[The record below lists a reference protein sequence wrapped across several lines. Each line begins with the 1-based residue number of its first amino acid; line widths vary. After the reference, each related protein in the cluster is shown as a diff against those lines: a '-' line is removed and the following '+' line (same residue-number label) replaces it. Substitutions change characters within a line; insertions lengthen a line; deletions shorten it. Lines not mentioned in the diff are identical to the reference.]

1 MDGQERARGLGG
13 GAVIA
18 LWIVGAFALI
28 GAVASAVT
36 INFIGVGICLIAA
49 AIAFGAIA
57 YVIFGGR

>member
-1 MDGQERARGLGG
+1 MDERERATGLGG

-18 LWIVGAFALI
+18 LWIVGAFAFV

-57 YVIFGGR
+57 HVIFGGK